1 VPHIST
7 KNKLESQS
15 MGSISTASAMDH
27 GVCILDTMSLNKR
40 VDIEVLLDTWEA
52 PTTPPAALTR
62 RGELYSRSLRKD
74 RALLAI
80 SPKPFFL
87 AAFSKLNDSA
97 RAATDCP
104 ALFLNSAMASR
115 VSNSS
120 SKS

>member
-1 VPHIST
+1 MATNPEVMRQSQHRKAEST
-7 KNKLESQS
+7 IRL
-15 MGSISTASAMDH
+15 
-27 GVCILDTMSLNKR
+27 ILY
-40 VDIEVLLDTWEA
+40 
-52 PTTPPAALTR
+52 PR
-62 RGELYSRSLRKD
+62 RGELYSRALRKD
-74 RALLAI
+74 KALLAI
-80 SPKPFFL
+80 SPNPFFL